1 MTAGEPPHLNLMKT
15 SSGEVG
21 ADFSWTPHCTFG
33 SLERTH
39 TAGLVPVWVGERAG
53 GVSERRFA
61 AAAAVLCCGCAWL
74 CCGCAYVP
82 GVLLPTPVESV
93 TPAARS

>member
-21 ADFSWTPHCTFG
+21 ADFSWTPHWTFG

-39 TAGLVPVWVGERAG
+39 TAGLVPVEGEGRGREGCQSGALL
-53 GVSERRFA
+53 RLCLCL
-61 AAAAVLCCGCAWL
+61 AAAVLACAVAVPTYLECCCL
-74 CCGCAYVP
+74 HP
-82 GVLLPTPVESV
+82 
-93 TPAARS
+93 